1 MRKLSGALLAGVAG
15 VAVGASG
22 LGVAGAATGG
32 SFLLGRSNH
41 ETATATLT
49 SDRGAPLALH
59 AVKGQPPLTVNS
71 STMVRR
77 LNAAEVGGLPAAALQ
92 HTLTGRCGTGIA
104 AVTPTG
110 SVSCATAALP
120 IRSSTT
126 WVVPA
131 GVHALSVQ
139 AIGGGGGGAAAG
151 KGQQAG
157 GGGAGAVVS
166 EILGVSPG
174 ERLDVVVGKGG
185 AGGNPSA
192 PAAGGSATVIYRQS
206 ADGETLVDAGGGH
219 PGRAGGR
226 STVCGR
232 GTGGVPRQTDAGQ
245 PVTAAVGQ
253 PGSCA
258 AGGGA
263 AGWPGAG
270 GAPSRGGAGAAGQPG
285 SVLLTVAG

>member
-120 IRSSTT
+120 ILKRRTAARSPTTRCGNGWISMASGSESAARCAESIPPTSSRSGLGMKPPQNCGTRGPRSNMPICRQAQPALRSRSFRRRRPKPAFPRRSSN
-126 WVVPA
+126 A
-131 GVHALSVQ
+131 C
-139 AIGGGGGGAAAG
+139 
-151 KGQQAG
+151 
-157 GGGAGAVVS
+157 
-166 EILGVSPG
+166 
-174 ERLDVVVGKGG
+174 
-185 AGGNPSA
+185 A
-192 PAAGGSATVIYRQS
+192 PAI
-206 ADGETLVDAGGGH
+206 
-219 PGRAGGR
+219 
-226 STVCGR
+226 
-232 GTGGVPRQTDAGQ
+232 
-245 PVTAAVGQ
+245 AV
-253 PGSCA
+253 
-258 AGGGA
+258 
-263 AGWPGAG
+263 W
-270 GAPSRGGAGAAGQPG
+270 
-285 SVLLTVAG
+285 SV